1 MRVFTS
7 RPGLRLEKKQMG
19 RKDFVEAAWRLQL
32 AGLQKPA
39 EIVEY
44 PECENS
50 RRGFFQVV
58 SWGVCAEVQARV
70 RR

>member
-1 MRVFTS
+1 
-7 RPGLRLEKKQMG
+7 MG
-19 RKDFVEAAWRLQL
+19 WKDFVEAAWRLQL